1 MTGTVDF
8 IKVMAA
14 QERQMD
20 RIEMARRLR
29 DQRNPGTPRWV
40 SQSGMLRLDLLASG
54 TQSGCI
60 GGNGGVWHAYD
71 GSQPR
76 QKLIVQARA
85 SIAVLVVLIGQLKAR
100 GRQLCSGDE
109 RTD

>member
-1 MTGTVDF
+1 
-8 IKVMAA
+8 
-14 QERQMD
+14 
-20 RIEMARRLR
+20 
-29 DQRNPGTPRWV
+29 
-40 SQSGMLRLDLLASG
+40 
-54 TQSGCI
+54 
-60 GGNGGVWHAYD
+60 VWHAYD

-85 SIAVLVVLIGQLKAR
+85 SIAVLVVFSGQLKAR